1 MDLVGLRNGRHFD
14 IIYTFFHTKQFLTSS
29 IYLSCISVFRLCDMY
44 GAMGTVGQQRRAMD
58 QSAIDAAKAKYAYE
72 AQLPVTGIQNYLAGI
87 SGEYGGTSTATGP
100 AGPNPLVSAL
110 AGGIGMSMGGPIG
123 AAAGNA
129 FANWI
134 GQ

>member
-1 MDLVGLRNGRHFD
+1 MAYGMQGAQAAQGALGQ
-14 IIYTFFHTKQFLTSS
+14 YPS
-29 IYLSCISVFRLCDMY
+29 IMGAPLDMY

-134 GQ
+134 S